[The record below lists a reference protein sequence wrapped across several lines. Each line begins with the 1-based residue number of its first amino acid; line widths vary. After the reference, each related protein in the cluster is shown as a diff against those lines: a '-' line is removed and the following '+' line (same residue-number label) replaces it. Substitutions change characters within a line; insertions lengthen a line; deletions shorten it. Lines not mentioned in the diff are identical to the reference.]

1 MENAP
6 KALIMSAT
14 MIIAVMMFAVLVH
27 VFRAGANLDATYDLE
42 QTKDQLNLYNAKF
55 ELYNRD
61 DVPISDIISVSNLAY
76 NINYDNNFDVA
87 AAVEIVINAGGQ
99 YFVVPRKEPPVI
111 DGERFTRNKIFSV
124 GKSYTGDVST
134 GKMISVYDLVDK
146 KMSDL
151 GINIAGMDANDKL
164 STSKLGSSTTQN
176 AYGVDVERHNATVYK
191 YLFNCTGAEYNQTL
205 GKVIKL
211 EFELTGINSNW

>member
-6 KALIMSAT
+6 KALIMAAT
-14 MIIAVMMFAVLVH
+14 MIIAVMMFAVLVY
-27 VFRAGANLDATYDLE
+27 VFRAGASLDATYDLE
-42 QTKDQLNLYNAKF
+42 QTKDSLNLYNAKF

-61 DVPISDIISVSNLAY
+61 DVPVSDIISVSNLAY

-87 AAVEIVINAGGQ
+87 AAVEIVVNAGGQ
-99 YFVVPRKEPPVI
+99 YFVIPRTEPPVI
-111 DGERFTRNKIFSV
+111 GGERFNRNKIFSV
-124 GKSYTGDVST
+124 KNYTGDVST
-134 GKMISVYDLVDK
+134 GEMISVYDLVDK

-151 GINIAGMDANDKL
+151 GISVTGMDPDDKL

-191 YLFNCTGAEYNQTL
+191 YLFKCNGAEYNQTL